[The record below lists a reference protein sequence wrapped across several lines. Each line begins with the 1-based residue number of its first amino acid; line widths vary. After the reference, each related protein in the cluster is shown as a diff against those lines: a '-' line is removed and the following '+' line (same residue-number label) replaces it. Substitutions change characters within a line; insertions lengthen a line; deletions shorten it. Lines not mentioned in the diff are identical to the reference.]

1 MSSQVS
7 FFRAFHLV
15 YFYLQNRGAPRGVF
29 WDVHPVFVGLELRKS
44 WRRFKWWREK
54 TKQHL
59 WRVIVLVEDK
69 DADIDI
75 RVE

>member
-1 MSSQVS
+1 MASIQMV
-7 FFRAFHLV
+7 
-15 YFYLQNRGAPRGVF
+15 
-29 WDVHPVFVGLELRKS
+29 ERK
-44 WRRFKWWREK
+44 K